1 VTRDL
6 ISFSIHTL
14 LIGHVVSVLGFP
26 PGRIGRARCHGG
38 TAKETTPCPD
48 CGTSTGM
55 TRGSAN
61 RRTKASPY
69 QGTHRRSASK
79 FVIDGLTGWYSS
91 LL

>member
-1 VTRDL
+1 MTRDL
-6 ISFSIHTL
+6 ISFSIHAL
-14 LIGHVVSVLGFP
+14 LIGHVVSPLDFP
-26 PGRIGRARCHGG
+26 AGRISRAGCHGG
-38 TAKETTPCPD
+38 TAKETTSCPYR
-48 CGTSTGM
+48 GTSSGI